1 VSKDQKRDR
10 LGRQYTAAQ
19 MSETRRGRAPANK
32 GLKYPAEVLTAGEVS
47 ALLAVCSRRGLAGI
61 RHRAMFVVQWRCGL
75 RVAELLDLAPR
86 DVDLDL
92 RTVLV
97 RHGKGDVARMLGL
110 DDQAVVVI
118 ERWLAVRSKLSIP
131 RSAPLFCTIT
141 TGKYQRAGRRMAYTT
156 YREGLVRA
164 ADRAGIEKR
173 VHTHGLRHTFAV
185 DCMREGVPIGLIQK
199 LLGHNDLATTVRYL
213 DHLTNAEAVEAHQA
227 RQWPDQVARAAQ
239 LPVVV
244 PLGMQL
250 RLDDA
255 A

>member
-1 VSKDQKRDR
+1 
-10 LGRQYTAAQ
+10 
-19 MSETRRGRAPANK
+19 MSETRQGRAPANK
-32 GLKYPAEVLTAGEVS
+32 GLKYPAEILTSPEVG
-47 ALLAVCSRRGLAGI
+47 ALLAVCSRRGKAGA
-61 RHRAMFVVQWRCGL
+61 RNRAMFVVQWRCGL
-75 RVAELLDLAPR
+75 RAEELLGLMPR
-86 DVDLDL
+86 DVDLDR
-92 RTVLV
+92 RTLLV
-97 RHGKGDVARMLGL
+97 RHGKGNRRRMLGL
-110 DDQAVVVI
+110 DDQAVVVV
-118 ERWLAVRSKLSIP
+118 ERWAAVRAKLGIG
-131 RSAPLFCTIT
+131 RSAPLFCTISE
-141 TGKYQRAGRRMAYTT
+141 GQWQRAGRRLGYTT
-156 YREGLVRA
+156 YRESLQRA
-164 ADRAGIEKR
+164 GARAGIDKR

-227 RQWPDQVARAAQ
+227 RQWPQQIAAAAQ